1 MLQEQYD
8 AFCAAYPP
16 QFVTLNGHR
25 WTYRE
30 AGSADYAP
38 TVLLLPGA
46 LGRPETSFEYI
57 GALASDFRV
66 LAPGYPATART
77 ITELADGAAALLGA
91 CGVEHAHIVGG
102 SFGGLVAQALLAR
115 QGERVGRIVLS
126 DTSPPV
132 PHRALRMRILA
143 TLIRRLPERFVKG
156 VIGFGVGR
164 YVAALPSTAR
174 QFWQGHF
181 HEMVNGLTRNEIEA
195 RADAWAEFD
204 RTIWPVVPPH
214 EMLVLGAASD
224 RAVSP
229 RAFLHRFPHAEIHV
243 VASPLG
249 HAASIGDA
257 MAYIAPIRRFLTKG
271 IA

>member
-1 MLQEQYD
+1 M
-8 AFCAAYPP
+8 
-16 QFVTLNGHR
+16 
-25 WTYRE
+25 
-30 AGSADYAP
+30 
-38 TVLLLPGA
+38 LLPGA

-66 LAPGYPATART
+66 IAPGYPATTRT
-77 ITELADGAAALLGA
+77 MIELADGAAALLGA
-91 CGVEHAHIVGG
+91 CGVERAHIIGG

-115 QGERVGRIVLS
+115 HGEQVGRVVLS
-126 DTSPPV
+126 DTSPPI
-132 PHRALRMRILA
+132 PHRALRMRVSA
-143 TLIRRLPERFVKG
+143 ALIRRLPTRVVKG

-164 YVAALPSTAR
+164 YVAALSPTAR
-174 QFWQGHF
+174 CFWQGHF
-181 HEMVNGLTRNEIEA
+181 HEMVNGLTKSEIEA

-204 RTIWPVVPPH
+204 RTRWPTVPPH

-229 RAFLHRFPHAEIHV
+229 HAFLCRFPHAHVHV

-257 MAYIAPIRRFLTKG
+257 MAYIAPIRRFLTEG
-271 IA
+271 QT